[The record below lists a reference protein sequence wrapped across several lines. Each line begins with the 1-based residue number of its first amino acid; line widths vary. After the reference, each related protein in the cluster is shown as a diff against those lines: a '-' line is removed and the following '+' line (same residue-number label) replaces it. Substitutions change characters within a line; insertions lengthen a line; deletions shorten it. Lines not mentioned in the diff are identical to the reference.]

1 MLKENL
7 LMKKIVVFLTFM
19 LINSLYAQ
27 KDSLQIGDRYFEDQL
42 YLDVSYNVLR
52 NQPDGVKSSSF
63 SYGSSIGYIRD
74 IPLMKNGKLALGVG
88 IGYGYDSFSHG
99 LKVVKTNLGYLYE
112 ATTNTSNKL
121 QLHAVEFPIQFRV
134 RSSEVNKYSFWRL
147 YTGVKLSYNIANK
160 FSYLDE
166 NKATVSNINTS
177 NYNKF
182 QVGLTMS
189 VGYGTFNF
197 YIYYGLTPLL
207 NNAEINSATI
217 DSKVFKLGLS
227 FYLL

>member
-1 MLKENL
+1 
-7 LMKKIVVFLTFM
+7 MKKIVVFLTFM
-19 LINSLYAQ
+19 LVNSLYAQ

-52 NQPDGVKSSSF
+52 NQPEGVKSSSF
-63 SYGSSIGYIRD
+63 SYGISAGYIRD
-74 IPLMKNGKLALGVG
+74 IPLTKNGKLALGIG

-99 LKVVKTNLGYLYE
+99 LKVIKANSTYTYQ
-112 ATTNTSNKL
+112 ATDNTSNTL
-121 QLHAVEFPIQFRV
+121 QIHAVEFPIQFRI
-134 RSSEVNKYSFWRL
+134 RASEVNKYSFWRL

-160 FSYLDE
+160 FSYLDD
-166 NKATVSNINTS
+166 NNATVSNTNNS

-182 QVGLTMS
+182 QAGLTMS
-189 VGYGTFNF
+189 AGYGTFNF
-197 YIYYGLTPLL
+197 YIYYGLMPLL
-207 NNAEINSATI
+207 NNAEINSMSI